1 MTSFQQF
8 KLYSTVVM
16 TKQSGSLEREW
27 WVTSTRQE
35 AEQDA
40 RQRIERDN
48 QTVSVTITRVPV
60 LVENSPKR
68 AYISGLIQGTNMTD
82 IETLGDGPNEVMA
95 TWARDTGWLIRDER
109 SKSRRIDGPDLDPSE
124 C

>member
-1 MTSFQQF
+1 
-8 KLYSTVVM
+8 M
-16 TKQSGSLEREW
+16 TKKSGSLERVW

-35 AEQDA
+35 AERDA
-40 RQRIERDN
+40 NRQIEQDN
-48 QTVSVTITRVPV
+48 QTVSVTINRVPV

-68 AYISGLIQGTNMTD
+68 AYISGLIQGTNMVE
-82 IETLGDGPNEVMA
+82 IETLGDGPSEVMG

-109 SKSRRIDGPDLDPSE
+109 SKSRRIDGPDLDTSE